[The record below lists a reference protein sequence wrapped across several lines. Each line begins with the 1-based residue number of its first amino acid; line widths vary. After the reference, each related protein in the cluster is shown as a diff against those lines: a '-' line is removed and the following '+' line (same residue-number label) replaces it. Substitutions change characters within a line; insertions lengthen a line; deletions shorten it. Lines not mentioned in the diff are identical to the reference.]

1 MFKTTALPSGARAT
15 GISLALCLSLCLG
28 GCGAGSG
35 AGLDAQGLPQGQTPP
50 PTEEPPTGEPP
61 TEEPETN
68 GVTLAQLQTNIFG
81 AICSRCH
88 TGATAPRGL
97 RLDSE
102 DNSYAFLVNRAA
114 DEVPSL
120 MRVNPG
126 KPDESY
132 IIRKLEGA
140 ADIVGSRMP
149 LGGPYLSQAEI
160 DQVRDWIANGAPRA
174 GGDAGSTKVSRISA
188 KPAGDGLML
197 ELRFSRPLRAE
208 SLAPASVQLAA
219 AGAGAGAKAKAQV
232 PSLNPALLVDGQSLW
247 LYLDQ
252 MPANPV
258 DIHIQNTELTP
269 LLDTRYQQ
277 IEGSGDPLQGGD
289 IHYVY
294 QP

>member
-1 MFKTTALPSGARAT
+1 MFKTTALPSGASAT
-15 GISLALCLSLCLG
+15 GIVLALCLCLCLCLCLG

-35 AGLDAQGLPQGQTPP
+35 AGLDAQGLPLGQTPP
-50 PTEEPPTGEPP
+50 PTEEPA
-61 TEEPETN
+61 TN
-68 GVTLAQLQTNIFG
+68 GVTLAQLQANIFG

-102 DNSYAFLVNRAA
+102 DNSYAFLVNHAA

-126 KPDESY
+126 KPNESY

-197 ELRFSRPLRAE
+197 ELRFSRPLMAE
-208 SLAPASVQLAA
+208 SLAAASVQLTSP
-219 AGAGAGAKAKAQV
+219 GTEDQS
-232 PSLNPALLVDGQSLW
+232 PDLRPALLVDGQSLW

-252 MPANPV
+252 APANSL
-258 DIHIQNTELTP
+258 DIHIQNTELAP